1 MPIIKLTQSFISNDL
16 RCPEGKSRIE
26 FCCAD
31 QPGLY
36 VEVRTTSQGQGTFY
50 WRYKDS
56 TGKTC
61 HQKIG
66 RTSDISLADARKQA
80 KTLKAEIEL
89 GADPRGEHKR
99 QKAVLTYSE
108 FFEDHFLPFVKLR
121 LRSWD
126 SYESIYRVHLK
137 AEYGHVLINKITRK
151 QIVDFHTSL
160 KNSGL
165 SAASCNHIG
174 VKLMKRS
181 LNHAIDMGFME
192 SPNPVARV
200 QQFQEDNKVENIL
213 DRDQL
218 EKLLSIL
225 RTDQNRPVC
234 LILLY
239 LLSTGARLN
248 EALSARWEHINR
260 VHRVW
265 RIPASNSKSKRVRVV
280 PLNDSAMEVLSQ
292 LDTEGYFEH
301 LFVNRQRSEKLGKE
315 APYTTITKV
324 WDRIRNEAGIPHF
337 RIHDARHLFASWLVS
352 SGRPIFEVMTL
363 LGHADVKTT
372 QRYAHLSTKTLQDAS
387 NSASAIIR
395 GAMLA
400 SVTAVPELP
409 SGALQGDVLDVVP
422 VALPELLQADV
433 LQEAEVRLAA

>member
-1 MPIIKLTQSFISNDL
+1 MPVIKLTQSFISTNL
-16 RCPEGKSRIE
+16 HCESSKSRIE
-26 FCCAD
+26 FCDMD

-36 VEVRTTSQGQGTFY
+36 VEVRSTSQGQGTFY
-50 WRYKDS
+50 WRYKDG

-265 RIPASNSKSKRVRVV
+265 RIPASNSKS
-280 PLNDSAMEVLSQ
+280 NS
-292 LDTEGYFEH
+292 
-301 LFVNRQRSEKLGKE
+301 
-315 APYTTITKV
+315 
-324 WDRIRNEAGIPHF
+324 F
-337 RIHDARHLFASWLVS
+337 R
-352 SGRPIFEVMTL
+352 
-363 LGHADVKTT
+363 
-372 QRYAHLSTKTLQDAS
+372 
-387 NSASAIIR
+387 
-395 GAMLA
+395 
-400 SVTAVPELP
+400 
-409 SGALQGDVLDVVP
+409 
-422 VALPELLQADV
+422 
-433 LQEAEVRLAA
+433 